1 MAGTQITIPDH
12 VYTQALRI
20 ARERGLSVEE
30 FLEKAVEEMSSTWH
44 KTQKQTKQWEP
55 PKGMNLGKP
64 LIPEEEWT
72 MATRDEI

>member
-12 VYTQALRI
+12 VYTQALRV
-20 ARERGLSVEE
+20 ARERGLSLEE
-30 FLEKAVEEMSSTWH
+30 FLEKAVEEMISSEPT
-44 KTQKQTKQWEP
+44 TRKQSKEWEP

-72 MATRDEI
+72 MASRDEI